1 MAGTWIFLPPSG
13 GGGGGGSSFYGDP
26 VADQSLLP
34 AVGLLG
40 EIRFAI
46 LENQFYYWD
55 GLAWVKAPD
64 DVLNSRLVNT
74 SGPLSGGG
82 ALSSDLTL
90 SILQAGAAQDGY
102 LSSADWT
109 TFNSKQEDIAA
120 GTTSQYYRGDKTFI
134 DLTTDVLLTSDGSTA
149 PASLMLGEAVL
160 SDEPTDLVNTG
171 VGATGD
177 WGDAASVVVPAG
189 RWAIGGTVYLRQG
202 TANLTNIV
210 KGGISIESAPA
221 LLARSATAS
230 LSHLITGDYE
240 FSLSLAPRPFTFS
253 APTMVYLHSNFTYD
267 SGAPLHAGAIVGW
280 RIS

>member
-1 MAGTWIFLPPSG
+1 MAGTWIFLPLSG
-13 GGGGGGSSFYGDP
+13 GGGGSTFYGDP

-46 LENQFYYWD
+46 LENQFFSWD
-55 GLAWVKAPD
+55 GLAWVRAPD
-64 DVLNSRLVNT
+64 DVINARAVNT
-74 SGPLSGGG
+74 TGPLSGGG
-82 ALSSDLTL
+82 ALSSDITL
-90 SILQAGAAQDGY
+90 SIMQAGTAQDGY

-109 TFNSKQEDIAA
+109 TFNSKQGDIAA
-120 GTTSQYYRGDKTFI
+120 GTTSQYFRGDKTFV
-134 DLTTDVLLTSDGSTA
+134 DLTTDALLTSDGSTA
-149 PASLMLGEAVL
+149 PASTKLGESIA
-160 SDEPTDLVNTG
+160 SDEPTTLVNTG
-171 VGATGD
+171 VGATGA

-189 RWAIGGTVYLRQG
+189 RWALGGTVYLRQG

-210 KGGISIESAPA
+210 KGGIGTVSAPA
-221 LLARSATAS
+221 SLARSATAS

-240 FSLSLAPRPFTFS
+240 FSLSLAPRPFTFA
-253 APTMVYLHSNFTYD
+253 APTTVYLHSNFTYT

>member
-13 GGGGGGSSFYGDP
+13 GGGSTFYGDP

-34 AVGLLG
+34 AVGILG

-46 LENQFYYWD
+46 LENQFFSWD

-64 DVLNSRLVNT
+64 DVINARAVNT
-74 SGPLSGGG
+74 TVPLSGGG

-90 SILQAGAAQDGY
+90 SILQAGSAQDGY

-109 TFNSKQEDIAA
+109 TFNSKQGDIAG
-120 GTTSQYYRGDKTFI
+120 GTTSQYYRGDKTFV
-134 DLTTDVLLTSDGSTA
+134 DLTTDALLTSDGSAA
-149 PASLMLGEAVL
+149 PASTKLGESIA
-160 SDEPTDLVNTG
+160 STEPATLVNTG
-171 VGATGD
+171 VGATGA

-189 RWAIGGTVYLRQG
+189 RWAIGGTVYVRQG
-202 TANLTNIV
+202 TANLSDTIY
-210 KGGISIESAPA
+210 GGIS
-221 LLARSATAS
+221 TAS
-230 LSHLITGDYE
+230 SPASLPRSSTAAISNLITGDFE
-240 FSLSLAPRPFTFS
+240 MSLSLAARAFTFA
-253 APTMVYLHSNFTYD
+253 APTTVFLHSKFTYD